1 MAEPTT
7 RPLGGNDRLVAVAFG
22 TYHAVTFIVLAV
34 LILHLTGALVGL
46 LGSLNTLTGLA
57 LFAALWATTTWS
69 TARAFRGV
77 PISAL
82 GTDTSIGAVIVRA
95 VRSGAL
101 NGMLFLGAAVVI
113 LGLTALLTGQGPSIL
128 IFIYGALFFVPFS
141 LLTSATV
148 GAITGLL
155 FAAIDLVHFWA
166 VGRLWPQ

>member
-1 MAEPTT
+1 MAKPRARRRDDNE
-7 RPLGGNDRLVAVAFG
+7 RLIAVAFG

-34 LILHLTGALVGL
+34 LILHLTGALVAL

-82 GTDTSIGAVIVRA
+82 ATSTSIGAVIVRA
-95 VRSGAL
+95 GRSGAL

-128 IFIYGALFFVPFS
+128 IFVYGALFFVPVS
-141 LLTSATV
+141 LLASATI

-155 FAAIDLVHFWA
+155 FAAIDLLHFWA
-166 VGRLWPQ
+166 VRRLWPQ

>member
-1 MAEPTT
+1 
-7 RPLGGNDRLVAVAFG
+7 
-22 TYHAVTFIVLAV
+22 
-34 LILHLTGALVGL
+34 
-46 LGSLNTLTGLA
+46 
-57 LFAALWATTTWS
+57 
-69 TARAFRGV
+69 
-77 PISAL
+77 
-82 GTDTSIGAVIVRA
+82 
-95 VRSGAL
+95 
-101 NGMLFLGAAVVI
+101 MLFLGAAVVI